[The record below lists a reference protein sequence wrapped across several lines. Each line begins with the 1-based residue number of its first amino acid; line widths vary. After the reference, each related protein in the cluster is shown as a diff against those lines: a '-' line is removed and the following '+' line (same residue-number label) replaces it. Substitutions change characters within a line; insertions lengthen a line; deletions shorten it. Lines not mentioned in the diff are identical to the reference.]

1 MKQLGSGGSRQFM
14 SVPIALQLTQPIF
27 GVNNLKWNRRIEP
40 VRYEEAKAAFITAT
54 ETVTMNAI
62 TYFFNLLSPKETL
75 GTARQNQVNADRLY
89 EVAGAK
95 RKMGQISENELL
107 QLKLAAL
114 KARAAVTDAE
124 SNLNAHM
131 FRLRSFLAIGNDLIL
146 EPVVPESAPNLK
158 MEYNQVLNKA
168 LERNSFAHNIRRRQL
183 EAEYE
188 VATARGNLRS
198 VDLFANVG
206 YTGLNKDLSPAYHN
220 LLDNQVVEVGV
231 KIPILDWGK
240 RRGKVRVAKSNR
252 DVTLSKIK
260 KEQMDFDQDIFLLVE
275 HFRFSVN
282 TVSVLFMINYA
293 INWFLNPLIGR
304 TINRIGERKLLSI
317 EYSTAILVFTGYAT
331 TGSAWVAG
339 VLYVIDY
346 IVFNFSIALR
356 TFFQKIAEPQDIAP
370 TMAVAQTI
378 NHVAAIFVPALGGW
392 LWVEFG
398 YQIPFFI
405 GAALS
410 GCSLLLVQIID
421 REIRLHAPAKA

>member
-1 MKQLGSGGSRQFM
+1 MTGVQTCAL
-14 SVPIALQLTQPIF
+14 PIC
-27 GVNNLKWNRRIEP
+27 
-40 VRYEEAKAAFITAT
+40 
-54 ETVTMNAI
+54 
-62 TYFFNLLSPKETL
+62 L
-75 GTARQNQVNADRLY
+75 GTALTGFFPSFVPVILTTLLMSFGFHFFEAVNQSL
-89 EVAGAK
+89 
-95 RKMGQISENELL
+95 LL
-107 QLKLAAL
+107 QYFDVRTTPVVMGKLRGLAAGGSL
-114 KARAAVTDAE
+114 AASVFVFFCSDFLPYTM
-124 SNLNAHM
+124 M
-131 FRLRSFLAIGNDLIL
+131 FLIVGALCMFTGVWGLFLDPTNKELPIQ
-146 EPVVPESAPNLK
+146 SKK
-158 MEYNQVLNKA
+158 MVFRRKYWLFYLLTLFLGA
-168 LERNSFAHNIRRRQL
+168 RRQIFI
-183 EAEYE
+183 
-188 VATARGNLRS
+188 V
-198 VDLFANVG
+198 FA
-206 YTGLNKDLSPAYHN
+206 L
-220 LLDNQVVEVGV
+220 
-231 KIPILDWGK
+231 
-240 RRGKVRVAKSNR
+240 
-252 DVTLSKIK
+252 
-260 KEQMDFDQDIFLLVE
+260 FLLVE

-378 NHVAAIFVPALGGW
+378 NHIAAIFVPALGGW

>member
-1 MKQLGSGGSRQFM
+1 MFPPKPPKGADPRM
-14 SVPIALQLTQPIF
+14 
-27 GVNNLKWNRRIEP
+27 
-40 VRYEEAKAAFITAT
+40 
-54 ETVTMNAI
+54 
-62 TYFFNLLSPKETL
+62 YFFLFLLTL
-75 GTARQNQVNADRLY
+75 GTTLGYQGWTLLYTNFAVESAHLSAADNGLVQSLREVPGLLGFLIIPLLLVMKEHRVAAVAALATGLGTALTGFFPSFVPVILTTLLMSFGFHFFEAVNQSL
-89 EVAGAK
+89 
-95 RKMGQISENELL
+95 LL
-107 QLKLAAL
+107 QYFDVRTTPVVMGKLRGLAAGGSL
-114 KARAAVTDAE
+114 AASVFVFFCSDFLPYTM
-124 SNLNAHM
+124 M
-131 FRLRSFLAIGNDLIL
+131 FLIVGALCMFTGVWGLFLDPTNKELPIQ
-146 EPVVPESAPNLK
+146 SKK
-158 MEYNQVLNKA
+158 MVFRRKYWLFYLLTLFLGA
-168 LERNSFAHNIRRRQL
+168 RRQIFI
-183 EAEYE
+183 
-188 VATARGNLRS
+188 V
-198 VDLFANVG
+198 FA
-206 YTGLNKDLSPAYHN
+206 L
-220 LLDNQVVEVGV
+220 
-231 KIPILDWGK
+231 
-240 RRGKVRVAKSNR
+240 
-252 DVTLSKIK
+252 
-260 KEQMDFDQDIFLLVE
+260 FLLVE

-378 NHVAAIFVPALGGW
+378 NHIAAIFVPALGGW
-392 LWVEFG
+392 LWVGFG